1 MFHNL
6 TFVFAMFAIVFNY
19 FRSAE
24 HTPSHKKDDQDKCD
38 SLHSTLASQIKTK
51 THRGTAVYYSSWFS
65 LILVKTL
72 VAVLTLVFCVLCGR
86 AEFPEDVSSHI
97 TPATLAMK
105 QFTVG

>member
-1 MFHNL
+1 M
-6 TFVFAMFAIVFNY
+6 
-19 FRSAE
+19 
-24 HTPSHKKDDQDKCD
+24 
-38 SLHSTLASQIKTK
+38 
-51 THRGTAVYYSSWFS
+51 YYSSWFS